1 MQTILENLQNVKIA
15 SSSLSSLE
23 IDIRNNIISDIWDEI
38 IKNTELIKLENQR
51 DLKNMDKS
59 DPMYDRLLL
68 TDTRINAMW
77 QWCYNLVNIKDP
89 LKKYDVEKWIFTNDG
104 LEIKKQ
110 AIPLWVVACIYE
122 ARPNVTIDIAIMAIK
137 SSNWVV
143 LRWWTF
149 AKYSN
154 IFLVKLIK
162 SVLESHNINTDLIYN
177 YPIEREKLDILY
189 NAIWLV
195 DVIIPRWWRKLID
208 NVRKK
213 SLIPVIETWAWV
225 VHLYLDDKI
234 KEENFIK
241 AIDIIINAKGSRPSV
256 CNALDT
262 LIINNNCSKVLLNS
276 LFGELEKKWVK
287 IINENIDYNKEQLSL
302 NLNIKYVDNLEDA
315 ISHIQKY
322 SSKHSDWIL
331 SDNEIN
337 IFKFI
342 KNIDSSV
349 VYTNTST
356 RFSDGSCFW
365 FWWEIWISTQKLH
378 SRWPMWSESLV
389 SYKYVINSNWNIRI

>member
-77 QWCYNLVNIKDP
+77 QWCYNLVNIEDP

-241 AIDIIINAKGSRPSV
+241 AIDIIINAKASRPSV

-262 LIINNNCSKVLLNS
+262 LIINSNCSKDLLNS
-276 LFGELEKKWVK
+276 LFSELEKKGIK

-302 NLNIKYVDNLEDA
+302 KVIL
-315 ISHIQKY
+315 IQE
-322 SSKHSDWIL
+322 L
-331 SDNEIN
+331 
-337 IFKFI
+337 
-342 KNIDSSV
+342 
-349 VYTNTST
+349 
-356 RFSDGSCFW
+356 
-365 FWWEIWISTQKLH
+365 L
-378 SRWPMWSESLV
+378 
-389 SYKYVINSNWNIRI
+389 